1 MSHDHTAGPR
11 LSAHREALS
20 YRLMVESV
28 RDYAIFMLDPR
39 GIVMSWNEGA
49 AAITGYTPDEIIGSH
64 FSRFYPK
71 EAIER
76 GWPAHE
82 LSRAAADGR
91 IEDENW
97 RVRKDGSLFWANVV
111 ITAMRAPDGTL
122 LGFSKITRDLTDK
135 RRAEQALARSEERFR
150 LLVEGVRDYAIFML
164 DRNGFVTSWNAGAE
178 RISGWTS
185 TQILGKHFSHFY
197 SSEDIALHKPWKQI
211 AEARESGRVTDEGWR
226 ARNDGSLFW
235 AGSVMTALHDDEGRP
250 YGFAHVMQDL
260 TTRRHAE
267 ALADR
272 AQRTHEF
279 VAMLAHELRNPLAP
293 IRNAVEL
300 MGRKGLGDPVLEA
313 MRQTIDRQSA
323 LLTRI
328 IDEFLD
334 VNRIASGKFTVT
346 KEPVELAEIVSH
358 AIETA
363 RPLID
368 AQGHRLTVDV
378 PGAPLRLVGD
388 ALRLTQVLVNLLNN
402 AAKYTPRGGS
412 IVLEVKRRRSDVEIS
427 VKDDG
432 RGIAASDVERIFDL
446 FTQVDPEALRGQG
459 GLGVGLALVRRI
471 VELHGGIVQARS
483 EGLGKGSEFIVHL
496 PFTVGKPP
504 TPLEARPPEPETYDN
519 RFRVLVVDDNK
530 DAADSLQLLLEA
542 IGQDVITV
550 YDGRAALDAVE
561 KFHPDIV
568 MLDLGMP
575 MMSGYDVAE
584 GIRTLSGIRQPI
596 LAAVTG
602 WGQETDRVRTRS
614 AGFEYHLVKPVELDA
629 LRRLLENAADALGR
643 RP

>member
-1 MSHDHTAGPR
+1 RWRSTHPRAAFDRADAGIPVRATGYRARTEAFARLRATCAAGRPVRHRSVPYYTRLIGEAAARAYPASRPRRARAAAPVSKRRSRVASSHGQSAEPKIEEPRPHRSMSHDHTAGPR

-279 VAMLAHELRNPLAP
+279 
-293 IRNAVEL
+293 
-300 MGRKGLGDPVLEA
+300 
-313 MRQTIDRQSA
+313 
-323 LLTRI
+323 
-328 IDEFLD
+328 
-334 VNRIASGKFTVT
+334 
-346 KEPVELAEIVSH
+346 
-358 AIETA
+358 
-363 RPLID
+363 
-368 AQGHRLTVDV
+368 
-378 PGAPLRLVGD
+378 
-388 ALRLTQVLVNLLNN
+388 
-402 AAKYTPRGGS
+402 
-412 IVLEVKRRRSDVEIS
+412 
-427 VKDDG
+427 
-432 RGIAASDVERIFDL
+432 
-446 FTQVDPEALRGQG
+446 
-459 GLGVGLALVRRI
+459 
-471 VELHGGIVQARS
+471 
-483 EGLGKGSEFIVHL
+483 
-496 PFTVGKPP
+496 
-504 TPLEARPPEPETYDN
+504 
-519 RFRVLVVDDNK
+519 
-530 DAADSLQLLLEA
+530 
-542 IGQDVITV
+542 
-550 YDGRAALDAVE
+550 
-561 KFHPDIV
+561 
-568 MLDLGMP
+568 
-575 MMSGYDVAE
+575 
-584 GIRTLSGIRQPI
+584 
-596 LAAVTG
+596 
-602 WGQETDRVRTRS
+602 
-614 AGFEYHLVKPVELDA
+614 
-629 LRRLLENAADALGR
+629 
-643 RP
+643 

>member
-300 MGRKGLGDPVLEA
+300 MGRKGLGDPVLES

-334 VNRIASGKFTVT
+334 VNRIARGKFAIN
-346 KEPVELAEIVSH
+346 KEQVDLGAVLAR

-368 AQGHRLTVDV
+368 AQGQHLEVD
-378 PGAPLRLVGD
+378 APAHELWLKGD
-388 ALRLTQVLVNLLNN
+388 SLRLTQVIVNLLNN
-402 AAKYTPRGGS
+402 AAKFTPRGG
-412 IVLEVKRRRSDVEIS
+412 RIS
-427 VKDDG
+427 
-432 RGIAASDVERIFDL
+432 
-446 FTQVDPEALRGQG
+446 
-459 GLGVGLALVRRI
+459 
-471 VELHGGIVQARS
+471 
-483 EGLGKGSEFIVHL
+483 
-496 PFTVGKPP
+496 
-504 TPLEARPPEPETYDN
+504 
-519 RFRVLVVDDNK
+519 
-530 DAADSLQLLLEA
+530 
-542 IGQDVITV
+542 
-550 YDGRAALDAVE
+550 
-561 KFHPDIV
+561 
-568 MLDLGMP
+568 
-575 MMSGYDVAE
+575 
-584 GIRTLSGIRQPI
+584 
-596 LAAVTG
+596 
-602 WGQETDRVRTRS
+602 
-614 AGFEYHLVKPVELDA
+614 
-629 LRRLLENAADALGR
+629 
-643 RP
+643 